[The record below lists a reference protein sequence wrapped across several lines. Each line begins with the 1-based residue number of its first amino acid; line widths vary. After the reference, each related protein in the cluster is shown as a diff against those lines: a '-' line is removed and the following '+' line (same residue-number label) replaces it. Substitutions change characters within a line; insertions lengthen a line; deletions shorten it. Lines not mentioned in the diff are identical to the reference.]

1 MLFSRFNTGFTPLD
15 SKPHERINIQWG
27 KHLTGFTLIEIL
39 IAVIIVAI
47 LASIAIPIYVRNI
60 EKSKTGEAVTTLNL
74 IRMAEKD
81 YFLDNRTYT
90 TGLSSLNIDNPND
103 LSSASRYFTYT
114 IPTADANGF
123 TAMATRNN
131 GPYAG
136 DYYTI
141 NQTGAIDSSNG
152 HFQL

>member
-1 MLFSRFNTGFTPLD
+1 
-15 SKPHERINIQWG
+15 
-27 KHLTGFTLIEIL
+27 L

-60 EKSKTGEAVTTLNL
+60 EKSKTGEAVTILNL

-81 YFLDNRTYT
+81 YFLDNKTYT
-90 TGLSSLNIDNPND
+90 TDLGSLNIDNPSD
-103 LSSASRYFTYT
+103 ISSANRYFDYT

-123 TAMATRNN
+123 KAMATRND
-131 GPYAG
+131 GSYEG

-141 NQTGAIDSSNG
+141 DQVGNITGSG
-152 HFQL
+152 RFQL